1 MFKQYGRISLS
12 VYVQKGKIFMEG
24 CIIAFDV
31 SKGNAHYQSFLSS
44 NKHLHKPKKIRWN
57 RTDFEL
63 LEKDISKLKEKSG
76 YEKVSFVYESTGVYS
91 LPLEKYLKD
100 KGYDYYVISPLLS
113 AKFRQTEL
121 HSNKTDP
128 LDCKNI
134 AMVYYNRELYLNSE
148 EDSVYEQLR
157 ALNRYYEDQMEH
169 IRKYKVTLRSYI
181 DSIMPDYDECFP
193 KKDVYTPVAMEILRK
208 YPHPD
213 KITKAKESSMIK
225 HLSKATGHDES
236 FIRKYVERV
245 KTWASNTYSGVD
257 EDDIRVS
264 FITELVNDLE
274 FKIRETDNTLKMMI
288 DLAKKTPHFE
298 QIVSIVG
305 IGENLASRIIAE
317 LGDMKKY
324 TSKNQI
330 VSYAGLDPMIRQ
342 SGKYDGDHLSIS
354 KKGNKRLRCILYL
367 AVVCNLRQA
376 KNDSIHNFYQKKR
389 QQTNPLKSKAA
400 KIACAH
406 KLLVIIYG
414 LCKTQNS
421 YEF

>member
-1 MFKQYGRISLS
+1 
-12 VYVQKGKIFMEG
+12 MEG

-31 SKGNAHYQSFLSS
+31 SKGNAHYQSFLSPG
-44 NKHLHKPKKIRWN
+44 KHIHKPKKMKWN
-57 RTDFEL
+57 KNDFEM
-63 LEKDISKLKEKSG
+63 LEKDIAELKEKSG
-76 YEKVSFVYESTGVYS
+76 NEKVSFVYESTGVYS

-134 AMVYYNRELYLNSE
+134 AMVYYNRELYKNSA
-148 EDSVYEQLR
+148 EDNVYEQLR

-169 IRKYKVTLRSYI
+169 IRKYKVTLRGYI

-193 KKDVYTPVAMEILRK
+193 KKEIYTSIAMEILKK
-208 YPHPD
+208 YPHPV
-213 KITKAKESSMIK
+213 KITKAKDSSMVK
-225 HLSKATGHDES
+225 HLTKATGHDES
-236 FIRKYVERV
+236 FIRKHVARV
-245 KTWASNTYSGVD
+245 KAWASNAYSGVD
-257 EDDIRVS
+257 EDDIRLS

-274 FKIRETDNTLKMMI
+274 AKINEANNTIKQLI
-288 DLAKKTPHFE
+288 DIAKKTPHFE
-298 QIVSIVG
+298 QIVSVVG

-354 KKGNKRLRCILYL
+354 KKGNKRLRCLLYL

-376 KNDSIHNFYQKKR
+376 KNDPIYNFYQKKR
-389 QQTNPLKSKAA
+389 QQAIPLKSKAA

>member
-1 MFKQYGRISLS
+1 
-12 VYVQKGKIFMEG
+12 MEG

-44 NKHLHKPKKIRWN
+44 SKHLHKPKKMRWN
-57 RTDFEL
+57 KNDFEL
-63 LEKDISKLKEKSG
+63 LEKDISQLKEKSG
-76 YEKVSFVYESTGVYS
+76 NEKVSFVYESTGVYS

-148 EDSVYEQLR
+148 EDNVYEQLR

-181 DSIMPDYDECFP
+181 DSIMPDYDGCFP

-213 KITKAKESSMIK
+213 KITKAKENSMIK

-236 FIRKYVERV
+236 FIRKHVAKV
-245 KTWASNTYSGVD
+245 KEWACNAYSGVD
-257 EDDIRVS
+257 EDDIRTS

-274 FKIRETDNTLKMMI
+274 AKINEANNTIKQLI
-288 DLAKKTPHFE
+288 DIAKKTPHFE

-354 KKGNKRLRCILYL
+354 KKGNKRLRCLLYL

-376 KNDSIHNFYQKKR
+376 KNDPIYNFYQKKR
-389 QQTNPLKSKAA
+389 QQNTPLKSKAA

>member
-1 MFKQYGRISLS
+1 
-12 VYVQKGKIFMEG
+12 MEG

-31 SKGNAHYQSFLSS
+31 SKGNAHYQSFVSS
-44 NKHLHKPKKIRWN
+44 NKHLHKPKKMRWN
-57 RTDFEL
+57 KNDFEL
-63 LEKDISKLKEKSG
+63 LEKDISQLKEKSG
-76 YEKVSFVYESTGVYS
+76 NEKVSFVYESTGVYS

-100 KGYDYYVISPLLS
+100 KGYDCYVISPLLS

-148 EDSVYEQLR
+148 EDRAYEQLR
-157 ALNRYYEDQMEH
+157 ALNRHYEDQMEH

-236 FIRKYVERV
+236 FIRKHVARV
-245 KTWASNTYSGVD
+245 KAWASNTYSGVS
-257 EDDIRVS
+257 EDDIRTS

-274 FKIRETDNTLKMMI
+274 AKINEANNTLKQLI

-376 KNDSIHNFYQKKR
+376 KNDPIYNFYQKKR
-389 QQTNPLKSKAA
+389 QQTIPLKSKAA

>member
-1 MFKQYGRISLS
+1 
-12 VYVQKGKIFMEG
+12 MEG

-31 SKGNAHYQSFLSS
+31 SKGNAHYQSFVSS
-44 NKHLHKPKKIRWN
+44 NKHLHKPKKMRWN
-57 RTDFEL
+57 KNDFEL
-63 LEKDISKLKEKSG
+63 LEKDISQLKEKSG
-76 YEKVSFVYESTGVYS
+76 NEKVSFVYESTGVYS

-100 KGYDYYVISPLLS
+100 KGYDCYVISPLLS

-148 EDSVYEQLR
+148 EDRAYEQLR
-157 ALNRYYEDQMEH
+157 ALNRHYEDQMEH

-208 YPHPD
+208 YPHPN

-236 FIRKYVERV
+236 FIRKHVARV
-245 KTWASNTYSGVD
+245 KAWASNTYSGVS
-257 EDDIRVS
+257 EDDIRTS

-274 FKIRETDNTLKMMI
+274 AKINEANNTLKQLI

-376 KNDSIHNFYQKKR
+376 KNDPIYNFYQKKR

>member
-1 MFKQYGRISLS
+1 MEEL
-12 VYVQKGKIFMEG
+12 VYRSMYRKERLTMEG

-31 SKGNAHYQSFLSS
+31 SKGNAHYQSFLSP
-44 NKHLHKPKKIRWN
+44 NKHLHKPKKMRWN
-57 RTDFEL
+57 KNDFEL
-63 LEKDISKLKEKSG
+63 LEKDIAELKKKSG
-76 YEKVSFVYESTGVYS
+76 NEKVSFVYESTGVYS

-134 AMVYYNRELYLNSE
+134 AMVYYNRDLYLNSE
-148 EDSVYEQLR
+148 EDNAYEQLR
-157 ALNRYYEDQMEH
+157 ALNRYYEDQMDH

-193 KKDVYTPVAMEILRK
+193 KKEIYTAIAMEILKK
-208 YPHPD
+208 YPHPV
-213 KITKAKESSMIK
+213 KITKAKDSSMVK
-225 HLSKATGHDES
+225 HLTKATGHDAV
-236 FIRKYVERV
+236 FVGKYVTIV
-245 KTWASNTYSGVD
+245 KAWASNAYSGVD

-264 FITELVNDLE
+264 FLTELVNDLE
-274 FKIRETDNTLKMMI
+274 AKIDEANSTLKLLVN
-288 DLAKKTPHFE
+288 LAKQTPHFN
-298 QIVSIVG
+298 QIISIVG

-376 KNDSIHNFYQKKR
+376 KNDHIYNFYQKKR

-421 YEF
+421 YKF

>member
-1 MFKQYGRISLS
+1 
-12 VYVQKGKIFMEG
+12 MEG

-31 SKGNAHYQSFLSS
+31 SKGNAHYQSFVSS
-44 NKHLHKPKKIRWN
+44 NKHLHKPKKMRWN
-57 RTDFEL
+57 KNDFEL
-63 LEKDISKLKEKSG
+63 LEKDISQLKEKSG
-76 YEKVSFVYESTGVYS
+76 NEKVSFVYESTGVYS

-100 KGYDYYVISPLLS
+100 KGYDCYVISPLLS

-148 EDSVYEQLR
+148 EDRAYEQLR
-157 ALNRYYEDQMEH
+157 ALNRHYEDQMEH

-208 YPHPD
+208 YPHPN

-236 FIRKYVERV
+236 FIRKHVARV
-245 KTWASNTYSGVD
+245 KAWASNTYSGVS
-257 EDDIRVS
+257 EDDIRTS

-274 FKIRETDNTLKMMI
+274 AKINEANNTLKQLI

-376 KNDSIHNFYQKKR
+376 KNDHIHNFYQKKR
-389 QQTNPLKSKAA
+389 QQTIPLKSKAA

>member
-1 MFKQYGRISLS
+1 
-12 VYVQKGKIFMEG
+12 MEG

-31 SKGNAHYQSFLSS
+31 SKGNAHYQTFVSS
-44 NKHLHKPKKIRWN
+44 NKHLHKPKKMRWN
-57 RTDFEL
+57 KNDFEL
-63 LEKDISKLKEKSG
+63 LEKDISQLKEKSG
-76 YEKVSFVYESTGVYS
+76 NEKVSFVYESTGVYS

-100 KGYDYYVISPLLS
+100 KGYDCYVISPLLS

-148 EDSVYEQLR
+148 EDRAYEQLR
-157 ALNRYYEDQMEH
+157 ALNRHYEDQMEH

-208 YPHPD
+208 YPHPN

-236 FIRKYVERV
+236 FIRKHVARV
-245 KTWASNTYSGVD
+245 KAWASNTYSGVS
-257 EDDIRVS
+257 EDDIRTS

-274 FKIRETDNTLKMMI
+274 AKINEANNTLKQLI

-376 KNDSIHNFYQKKR
+376 KNDHIHNFYQKKR

>member
-1 MFKQYGRISLS
+1 
-12 VYVQKGKIFMEG
+12 MEG

-44 NKHLHKPKKIRWN
+44 NKYLHKPKKIRWN
-57 RTDFEL
+57 KNDFEL
-63 LEKDISKLKEKSG
+63 LEKDISQLKEKSG
-76 YEKVSFVYESTGVYS
+76 NEKVSFVYESTGVYS

-134 AMVYYNRELYLNSE
+134 AMVYYNRELYKNSE
-148 EDSVYEQLR
+148 EDRAYEQLR
-157 ALNRYYEDQMEH
+157 ALNRHYEDQMEH

-225 HLSKATGHDES
+225 HLSKTAGHDES
-236 FIRKYVERV
+236 FTRKYVTIV
-245 KTWASNTYSGVD
+245 KAWASNVYSGAS

-264 FITELVNDLE
+264 FITELVNDLKA
-274 FKIRETDNTLKMMI
+274 KINEANNTLKQLI
-288 DLAKKTPHFE
+288 DIAKKTPHFE

-367 AVVCNLRQA
+367 AVVCNLRKA
-376 KNDSIHNFYQKKR
+376 KNDHIHNFYQKKR

>member
-1 MFKQYGRISLS
+1 
-12 VYVQKGKIFMEG
+12 MEG

-31 SKGNAHYQSFLSS
+31 SKGNAHYQSFVSS
-44 NKHLHKPKKIRWN
+44 NKHLHKPKKMRWN
-57 RTDFEL
+57 KNDFEL
-63 LEKDISKLKEKSG
+63 LEKDISQLKEKSG
-76 YEKVSFVYESTGVYS
+76 NEKVSFVYESTGVYS

-100 KGYDYYVISPLLS
+100 KGYDCYVISPLLS

-148 EDSVYEQLR
+148 EDRAYEQLR
-157 ALNRYYEDQMEH
+157 ALNRHYEDQMEH

-193 KKDVYTPVAMEILRK
+193 KKDVYTPVAMAILRK
-208 YPHPD
+208 YPHPN

-236 FIRKYVERV
+236 FIRKHVARV
-245 KTWASNTYSGVD
+245 KAWASNTYSGVS
-257 EDDIRVS
+257 EDDIRTS

-274 FKIRETDNTLKMMI
+274 AKINEANNTLKQLI

-376 KNDSIHNFYQKKR
+376 KNDPIYNFYQKKR

>member
-1 MFKQYGRISLS
+1 MEEL
-12 VYVQKGKIFMEG
+12 VYRSMYRKERLTMEG
-24 CIIAFDV
+24 CIIAFDI
-31 SKGNAHYQSFLSS
+31 SKGNAHYQSFLSP

-57 RTDFEL
+57 KNDFEL
-63 LEKDISKLKEKSG
+63 LEKDIAELKKKSG
-76 YEKVSFVYESTGVYS
+76 NEKVSFVYESTGVYS

-100 KGYDYYVISPLLS
+100 KGADCYVILPLLS

-121 HSNKTDP
+121 HSNKTDL

-134 AMVYYNRELYLNSE
+134 AMVYYNRELYKNSE
-148 EDSVYEQLR
+148 EASVYEQLR
-157 ALNRYYEDQMEH
+157 SLNRYYEDQMEH

-181 DSIMPDYDECFP
+181 DSIMPDYDMCFP
-193 KKDVYTPVAMEILRK
+193 KKEIYTLIAMEILKK
-208 YPHPD
+208 YPHPV
-213 KITKAKESSMIK
+213 KITKTKDSSMVK
-225 HLSKATGHDES
+225 HLTKATGHDEV
-236 FIRKYVERV
+236 FVGKYVTIV
-245 KTWASNTYSGVD
+245 KAWASNTYSGVD

-264 FITELVNDLE
+264 FLTELVNDLE
-274 FKIRETDNTLKMMI
+274 AKIDEANSTLKLLVN
-288 DLAKKTPHFE
+288 LAKQTPHFN
-298 QIVSIVG
+298 QIISIVG

-376 KNDSIHNFYQKKR
+376 KNDHIYNFYQKKR

-421 YEF
+421 YKF

>member
-1 MFKQYGRISLS
+1 MEEL
-12 VYVQKGKIFMEG
+12 VYRSMYRKERLTMEG

-31 SKGNAHYQSFLSS
+31 SKGNAHYQSFLSP

-57 RTDFEL
+57 KNDFEL
-63 LEKDISKLKEKSG
+63 LEKDISQLKEKSG
-76 YEKVSFVYESTGVYS
+76 NEKVSFVYESTGVYS

-100 KGYDYYVISPLLS
+100 KGYDCYVISPLLS

-121 HSNKTDP
+121 HSNKIDP

-134 AMVYYNRELYLNSE
+134 AMVYYNRELYKNSE
-148 EDSVYEQLR
+148 EDRAYEQLR
-157 ALNRYYEDQMEH
+157 ALNRHYEDQMEH

-225 HLSKATGHDES
+225 HLSKTAGHDES
-236 FIRKYVERV
+236 FTRKYVTIV
-245 KTWASNTYSGVD
+245 KAWASNVYSGAS

-264 FITELVNDLE
+264 FITELVNDLKA
-274 FKIRETDNTLKMMI
+274 KINEANNTLKQLI
-288 DLAKKTPHFE
+288 DIAKKTPHFE

-324 TSKNQI
+324 KSKNQI

-376 KNDSIHNFYQKKR
+376 KNDHIHNFYQKKR

-400 KIACAH
+400 KIACVH